1 MKGKGG
7 GFFNP
12 VNEGQGNNRN
22 YSNGDKRYNN
32 NNKNTDVQV
41 MFLGKTTMA
50 TKKKNPSNVDTN
62 HNEKQER

>member
-50 TKKKNPSNVDTN
+50 TKKKITTKSRNGNLRHVP
-62 HNEKQER
+62 